1 MKEPLL
7 KIEIEQLQ
15 EEIKNFD
22 AKSTDS
28 VKNLKEHLDS
38 LNDVFSYLSDDVLSD
53 ADRKIK
59 KIISN
64 VKTNSSA
71 GVQSL
76 GVALENWQ
84 KQVAEVSAVVTKTAE
99 ATANMAKEVLKVKY
113 PKGSFANT
121 KIGSKFQKLYP
132 TGSHIK
138 SYLDETGGGHLHLPQ
153 DKKDD
158 ELLKA
163 IKSGKVRVVS
173 ATQFAYMAEHG
184 YTGMEE
190 ELKALKSRPTSG
202 AEQQR
207 IKALSEQLERS
218 RNKAPVG
225 NVEHWISELQ
235 GKGYI
240 DLEDTYDK
248 IIGSLQK
255 MAKDYETKIRSSI
268 KTTADE
274 KTAYDLA
281 KEVTKG
287 IPAGKGYSDQ
297 ASYNRYKKAV
307 EAAKILYRQQKETG
321 FVTKD
326 VKSEIDSMSPIWL
339 PSGELVLVAGAA
351 DKRIANSKG
360 IKIGDIK
367 TTSANKSFYNA
378 NQTAINAYLARA
390 EVGANVP
397 VESTI
402 FHLPMDR
409 YGRPNLKGAGT
420 YTTGRVGTQGEIQDY
435 IIDLLMNSYNTGVP
449 SKRRTPVQFA
459 TQLGVE
465 EFTNNDGDA
474 IKYYTYNGKSLKKLV
489 EEASSAKEILDA
501 FYGLNFTDTRKDI
514 VDMRKGAFLSKLMY
528 LDQNLDLDK
537 NPNAF
542 NILNEARGALGI
554 KAMVP
559 SGVSAGYDN
568 PFRALEM
575 ELEKKRLRGA
585 TDQEIKKF
593 IQEYDEEHL
602 ADPEEYDRIVNKR
615 LYESHAEVSFEGDPY
630 WRYQKYSND
639 IIKFYDNL
647 WNESVENVEEGLQ
660 SLEAGNQITTQTVG
674 SDEYLY
680 GGRIYKK
687 DIFEL
692 EKERQK
698 DLDESRMEELQGKPK
713 EFKDIPLE
721 DRALTENEKLS
732 MFANR
737 LGRIIDFS
745 QRLDKALDP
754 VFSQL
759 KQTDENFKDINFNE
773 FVEQFIANLPDEN
786 LSRTLFERYKRSQS
800 YWEAVKD
807 NKDFAAKDFLGFFKE
822 DKYGVVNDISDEE
835 ASIYTELKRMASH
848 NEEAKLEAINTLL
861 SSRFETTRK
870 DKSVSFTMLLQQLAR
885 GDTFGMMHAKN
896 TDGDKW
902 LKVDYDEQ
910 DGFSTGKL
918 PREYGKGAAESY
930 YQMSKYQDVFEAA
943 RVLDNIDDES
953 QIIKKNIDLFT
964 DKLTNRLI
972 ELQSLSDRRL
982 PDDGGS
988 SKIQT
993 NGDVVIQSPE
1003 PIEVSASEVKAE
1015 NVDNVATD
1023 VGNIQ
1028 TAQPLKPSTK
1038 KRRSGKKKKSGDNIT
1053 SPTPPVP
1060 TPQDDNKI
1068 YDVHLRGKNILG
1080 PEVEEAQ
1087 RVLQAAGY
1095 VIRSI
1100 RSNDIGEFIGFD
1112 LGKKSK
1118 RGKGTVD
1125 ARTTNK
1131 KLLEVLEQ
1139 HLFPQ
1144 VDRIDK
1150 NVDNIAKNGVNLSG
1164 STNNI
1169 QQQAFS
1175 DVSNSDLPWS
1185 DSTSGGT
1192 NDPDDNRETKQES
1205 RKREYLE
1212 LLRKQYAYQLEINK
1226 LEQES
1231 YIAGQKG
1238 DTVAV
1243 ENRQKRI
1250 DGLVEEQKLLK
1261 QQGDELYD
1269 TLSAKHK
1276 KSVKE
1281 EERIQ
1286 QIRLKTQS
1294 NLAGY
1299 TGAGAFGAQTGVAT
1313 VTVEDQA
1320 QAEKEYEKAL
1330 NDVLRIQKQIYATKH
1345 QADVSTGKEKQVNE
1359 ALIPI
1364 LQEQLNISAQQVKNL
1379 EKSNLL
1385 RPKQMKAIQAQFEL
1399 DVATAEAQEKT
1410 RKGGAGNLFDVIA
1423 NDVRRATM
1431 RITDFGLAAKALNSI
1446 PQSIQRVKQL
1456 TGQLEEALMNLRVVA
1471 ELNREE
1477 GEALILTY
1485 AKMGKELGESTT
1497 GIAASANEWLRQGY
1511 NIQEANKLIASSTK
1525 LAKLGMISQNEATKA
1540 LNYY

>member
-59 KIISN
+59 KIISD
-64 VKTNSSA
+64 VKTNSSV

-76 GVALENWQ
+76 GIALENWQ
-84 KQVAEVSAVVTKTAE
+84 RQVAEVSTVVTKTAE
-99 ATANMAKEVLKVKY
+99 ATANMAKEALKVKY

-121 KIGSKFQKLYP
+121 KTGSKFQKLYP

-163 IKSGKVRVVS
+163 IKSGKVKVVS

-202 AEQQR
+202 AEQRR

-268 KTTADE
+268 ETTADE

-307 EAAKILYRQQKETG
+307 EAAKILYQQQKETG
-321 FVTKD
+321 FATKD
-326 VKSEIDSMSPIWL
+326 VKSEIDSMSPVWL
-339 PSGELVLVAGAA
+339 PNGELVLVAGAA
-351 DKRIANSKG
+351 DKRIASSKG

-420 YTTGRVGTQGEIQDY
+420 YTTERVGTQEEIQDY

-449 SKRRTPVQFA
+449 SKRRIPVQFA

-465 EFTNNDGDA
+465 EFTNNDGDV

-489 EEASSAKEILDA
+489 EEASSAKEILDV
-501 FYGLNFTDTRKDI
+501 FSGLDFTDTRKDI
-514 VDMRKGAFLSKLMY
+514 VDVRKSAFLSKLMY
-528 LDQNLDLDK
+528 LDKNLDLDK
-537 NPNAF
+537 HPNAL

-554 KAMVP
+554 KAMV
-559 SGVSAGYDN
+559 SGNYIEAS
-568 PFRALEM
+568 PFRDLEM
-575 ELEKKRLRGA
+575 DLEKKRLSGA
-585 TDQEIKKF
+585 SKQEIKKY
-593 IQEYDEEHL
+593 IREHSDEYYIEGDDARATKQL
-602 ADPEEYDRIVNKR
+602 QK
-615 LYESHAEVSFEGDPY
+615 SHAEVNFEGEPY
-630 WRYQKYSND
+630 WRYQKYSD
-639 IIKFYDNL
+639 DVAEYYAQEIKESE
-647 WNESVENVEEGLQ
+647 NEWAQAIRDGVEEGLQ
-660 SLEAGNQITTQTVG
+660 ALEAGNKITKQTVG

-692 EKERQK
+692 EKERQEAS
-698 DLDESRMEELQGKPK
+698 DESRMEELHGKPK
-713 EFKDIPLE
+713 ELKDIPLE
-721 DRALTENEKLS
+721 DRAFTESEQLS

-737 LGRIIDFS
+737 LGRTIDFS
-745 QRLDKALDP
+745 QRLNKALGP

-759 KQTDENFKDINFNE
+759 KRTDENFKDIDFNE

-800 YWEAVKD
+800 YWKAVKD
-807 NKDFAAKDFLGFFKE
+807 NKDFEAKDFLNFFKE
-822 DKYGVVNDISDEE
+822 DKYGVVDDISDEE
-835 ASIYTELKRMASH
+835 ASIYAELKRIVSH
-848 NEEAKLEAINTLL
+848 NEEAKLAAINTLL

-902 LKVDYDEQ
+902 LKVDYDERE
-910 DGFSTGKL
+910 GFSTGYL

-930 YQMSKYQDVFEAA
+930 YQKSKYQDVFEAA
-943 RVLDNIDDES
+943 RILDNIDDES

-964 DKLTNRLI
+964 DELTNKLI
-972 ELQSLSDRRL
+972 ELQSLSDRRR

-1003 PIEVSASEVKAE
+1003 PMEVSASEVKAE
-1015 NVDNVATD
+1015 NVDSVATD
-1023 VGNIQ
+1023 VGDIQ
-1028 TAQPLKPSTK
+1028 TAQPSKPSTK
-1038 KRRSGKKKKSGDNIT
+1038 GRKRGKKKRDGGNVT

-1060 TPQDDNKI
+1060 TPPDDNKI

-1087 RVLQAAGY
+1087 KVLQAAGY

-1100 RSNDIGEFIGFD
+1100 RSNDVGEFIGFD

-1131 KLLEVLEQ
+1131 KLLEALEQ

-1150 NVDNIAKNGVNLSG
+1150 NVDNIAKNGINFSGNINNL
-1164 STNNI
+1164 
-1169 QQQAFS
+1169 QQQVFGN
-1175 DVSNSDLPWS
+1175 VFNSNLPWS
-1185 DSTSGGT
+1185 DNASSDI
-1192 NDPDDNRETKQES
+1192 NNSEDNQETKQES
-1205 RKREYLE
+1205 RKREYVE

-1238 DTVAV
+1238 DTTAV

-1276 KSVKE
+1276 KSVE
-1281 EERIQ
+1281 EEEGIQ

-1313 VTVEDQA
+1313 ITVEDQA

-1379 EKSNLL
+1379 KQSGLL
-1385 RPKQMKAIQAQFEL
+1385 RENQIKTIEAQFEL
-1399 DVATAEAQEKT
+1399 DMATAEAQEKT
-1410 RKGGAGNLFDVIA
+1410 RKGGASNLFDVIA

-1431 RITDFGLAAKALNSI
+1431 RITDFGLAAKVLNSI
-1446 PQSIQRVKQL
+1446 PQSIQKVKQL
-1456 TGQLEEALMNLRVVA
+1456 TNQLEEALMNLRVVA

-1477 GEALILTY
+1477 GEALMLTY
-1485 AKMGKELGESTT
+1485 SKMGKELGESTT
-1497 GIAASANEWLRQGY
+1497 GIAASANEWL
-1511 NIQEANKLIASSTK
+1511 NKCVWVTINSFNCWNPLRAI
-1525 LAKLGMISQNEATKA
+1525 
-1540 LNYY
+1540 

>member
-99 ATANMAKEVLKVKY
+99 ATANMAKEALKVKY

-202 AEQQR
+202 AEQLR

-255 MAKDYETKIRSSI
+255 MAKDYETKIKSSI
-268 KTTADE
+268 ETTADE

-281 KEVTKG
+281 KEVTRG

-307 EAAKILYRQQKETG
+307 EAAKILYQQQKETG
-321 FVTKD
+321 FAAKD
-326 VKSEIDSMSPIWL
+326 VKSEIDSMSPVWL

-351 DKRIANSKG
+351 DKRIASSKG

-390 EVGANVP
+390 EVGADVP

-528 LDQNLDLDK
+528 LDQNLDLSK
-537 NPNAF
+537 HPNAF
-542 NILNEARGALGI
+542 NILNEAREALGI
-554 KAMVP
+554 KAAVS
-559 SGVSAGYDN
+559 SGDIEFS
-568 PFRALEM
+568 PLRSLEM
-575 ELEKKRLRGA
+575 DLEKRRLDGA
-585 TDQEIKKF
+585 SKQSI
-593 IQEYDEEHL
+593 
-602 ADPEEYDRIVNKR
+602 EEYIREHGDEYGIDSNDIRVAKQLEKSHSEVNI
-615 LYESHAEVSFEGDPY
+615 EGEPY
-630 WRYQKYSND
+630 WRYQKYSD
-639 IIKFYDNL
+639 DVAAYYTQRVKQSEAL
-647 WNESVENVEEGLQ
+647 WARAIRDSVEEGLQ

-687 DIFEL
+687 DVFEL

-745 QRLDKALDP
+745 QRLDKALGP

-759 KQTDENFKDINFNE
+759 KQTDENFKDIDFNE

-800 YWEAVKD
+800 YWEAVKN
-807 NKDFAAKDFLGFFKE
+807 NKDFTAKDFLGFFKE

-972 ELQSLSDRRL
+972 ELQSLSDRRP

-1015 NVDNVATD
+1015 SVDNVATD
-1023 VGNIQ
+1023 VGDIQ
-1028 TAQPLKPSTK
+1028 TAQPSKPSTK
-1038 KRRSGKKKKSGDNIT
+1038 KRKSGKKKKSGDNIT

-1060 TPQDDNKI
+1060 TSQDDNKI

-1131 KLLEVLEQ
+1131 KLLEALEQ

-1185 DSTSGGT
+1185 DNASGGT

-1261 QQGDELYD
+1261 QQGDKLYD

-1299 TGAGAFGAQTGVAT
+1299 TGAGAFGAQTGKAT

-1359 ALIPI
+1359 ALIPV

-1423 NDVRRATM
+1423 NDIRRATM

-1485 AKMGKELGESTT
+1485 AKMGRELGATT
-1497 GIAASANEWLRQGY
+1497 TEVAASGNEWL
-1511 NIQEANKLIASSTK
+1511 N
-1525 LAKLGMISQNEATKA
+1525 
-1540 LNYY
+1540 

>member
-7 KIEIEQLQ
+7 RIEIEQLQ

-22 AKSTDS
+22 AKSIDS
-28 VKNLKEHLDS
+28 AKNLKEHLDS

-99 ATANMAKEVLKVKY
+99 ATANMAKEALKVKY

-163 IKSGKVRVVS
+163 IKTGKVRVVS

-190 ELKALKSRPTSG
+190 ELKALKSKPTTRAG
-202 AEQQR
+202 QQR

-255 MAKDYETKIRSSI
+255 MAKDYEAKIRSSI
-268 KTTADE
+268 ETTADE

-307 EAAKILYRQQKETG
+307 EAAKILYQQQKETG

-351 DKRIANSKG
+351 DKRIASSKG

-390 EVGANVP
+390 EVGADVP

-537 NPNAF
+537 HPNAF

-554 KAMVP
+554 KAAVS
-559 SGVSAGYDN
+559 SGDIEFS
-568 PFRALEM
+568 PLRSLEM
-575 ELEKKRLRGA
+575 DLEKRRLDGA
-585 TDQEIKKF
+585 SKQSI
-593 IQEYDEEHL
+593 
-602 ADPEEYDRIVNKR
+602 EEYIREHGDEYGIDSNDIKVAKQLEKSHSEVNI
-615 LYESHAEVSFEGDPY
+615 EGEPY
-630 WRYQKYSND
+630 WRYQKYSD
-639 IIKFYDNL
+639 DVAAYYTQRVKQSEAL
-647 WNESVENVEEGLQ
+647 WARAIRDGVEEGLQ

-687 DIFEL
+687 DVFEL

-698 DLDESRMEELQGKPK
+698 DLDEGRMEELQGKPK

-721 DRALTENEKLS
+721 DRALTDEENLS
-732 MFANR
+732 MFSNR

-745 QRLDKALDP
+745 QRIDKSLKPTFEAL
-754 VFSQL
+754 Q
-759 KQTDENFKDINFNE
+759 QTDETFRNMDFGN

-786 LSRTLFERYKRSQS
+786 LARTLFERYKRSQE
-800 YWEAVKD
+800 YWEKFQQIGEANFKPE
-807 NKDFAAKDFLGFFKE
+807 DFLKFFE
-822 DKYGVVNDISDEE
+822 TDKYGIPTSTSDEE
-835 ASIYTELKRMASH
+835 AAIYSELSRLVGHGDVERLGQISEKLNLRFKATQRNTFAS
-848 NEEAKLEAINTLL
+848 LL
-861 SSRFETTRK
+861 T
-870 DKSVSFTMLLQQLAR
+870 QLMR
-885 GDTFGMMHAKN
+885 GDTFGAMHAK
-896 TDGDKW
+896 TTVGSRGGI
-902 LKVDYDEQ
+902 DYTER
-910 DGFSTGKL
+910 DGFSTIYT

-930 YQMSKYQDVFEAA
+930 YEKSPYQRLFEEG
-943 RVLDNIDDES
+943 RVLDNTDLESEKLKEAIENFTNQVIIDTVNKAIPE
-953 QIIKKNIDLFT
+953 KKELPPPPT
-964 DKLTNRLI
+964 DKDAPPPPLF
-972 ELQSLSDRRL
+972 DRGDNL
-982 PDDGGS
+982 PA
-988 SKIQT
+988 
-993 NGDVVIQSPE
+993 IQSDGDIIVQGSQ
-1003 PIEVSASEVKAE
+1003 PIEVTAEEVKTD
-1015 NVDNVATD
+1015 NVDNVVAD
-1023 VGNIQ
+1023 VDEIQRQQGN
-1028 TAQPLKPSTK
+1028 AKPTK
-1038 KRRSGKKKKSGDNIT
+1038 KRRGGGKKKDTGIVQ
-1053 SPTPPVP
+1053 PPSQFP
-1060 TPQDDNKI
+1060 SDDNKI

-1131 KLLEVLEQ
+1131 KLLEALEQ

-1185 DSTSGGT
+1185 DNASDGT

-1299 TGAGAFGAQTGVAT
+1299 TGAGAFGAQTGTAT

-1485 AKMGKELGESTT
+1485 AKMGRELGASTT
-1497 GIAASANEWLRQGY
+1497 EVAASGNEWL
-1511 NIQEANKLIASSTK
+1511 N
-1525 LAKLGMISQNEATKA
+1525 
-1540 LNYY
+1540 

>member
-7 KIEIEQLQ
+7 RIEIEQMQ

-22 AKSTDS
+22 AKSIDS
-28 VKNLKEHLDS
+28 AKNLKEHLDS

-71 GVQSL
+71 GIQSL

-84 KQVAEVSAVVTKTAE
+84 RQVAEVSAVVTKTAE
-99 ATANMAKEVLKVKY
+99 ATANMAKEALKVKY

-190 ELKALKSRPTSG
+190 ELKALKSKPTTRAG
-202 AEQQR
+202 QQR

-255 MAKDYETKIRSSI
+255 MAKDYEAKIRSSI
-268 KTTADE
+268 ETTADE

-351 DKRIANSKG
+351 DKRIASSKG

-390 EVGANVP
+390 EVGADVP

-528 LDQNLDLDK
+528 LDQNLDLGK
-537 NPNAF
+537 HQNAF
-542 NILNEARGALGI
+542 NILNEAREALGI
-554 KAMVP
+554 KAAVS
-559 SGVSAGYDN
+559 SGDIEVS
-568 PFRALEM
+568 PLRSLEM
-575 ELEKKRLRGA
+575 DLEKRRLDGA
-585 TDQEIKKF
+585 SKQSI
-593 IQEYDEEHL
+593 
-602 ADPEEYDRIVNKR
+602 EEYIREHGDEYGIDSNDIKVAKQLEKSHSEVNI
-615 LYESHAEVSFEGDPY
+615 EGEPY
-630 WRYQKYSND
+630 WRYQKYSD
-639 IIKFYDNL
+639 DVAAYYTQRVKQSEAL
-647 WNESVENVEEGLQ
+647 WARAIRDGVEEGLQ

-687 DIFEL
+687 DVFEL

-698 DLDESRMEELQGKPK
+698 DLDEGRMEELQGKPK

-721 DRALTENEKLS
+721 DRALTDEENLS
-732 MFANR
+732 MFSNR

-745 QRLDKALDP
+745 QRIDKSLKPTFEAL
-754 VFSQL
+754 Q
-759 KQTDENFKDINFNE
+759 QTDETFRNMDFGN

-786 LSRTLFERYKRSQS
+786 LARTLFERYKRSQE
-800 YWEAVKD
+800 YWEKFQQIGEANFKPE
-807 NKDFAAKDFLGFFKE
+807 DFLKFFE
-822 DKYGVVNDISDEE
+822 TDKYGIPTSTSDEE
-835 ASIYTELKRMASH
+835 AAIYSELSRLVGHGDVERLGQISEKLNLRFKATQQNTFAS
-848 NEEAKLEAINTLL
+848 LL
-861 SSRFETTRK
+861 T
-870 DKSVSFTMLLQQLAR
+870 QLMR
-885 GDTFGMMHAKN
+885 GDTFGAMHAK
-896 TDGDKW
+896 TTVGSRGGI
-902 LKVDYDEQ
+902 DYTER
-910 DGFSTGKL
+910 DGFSTIYT

-930 YQMSKYQDVFEAA
+930 YEKSPYQRLFEEG
-943 RVLDNIDDES
+943 RVLDNTDLESEKLKEVIENFTNQVIIDTVNKAIPE
-953 QIIKKNIDLFT
+953 KKELPPPPT
-964 DKLTNRLI
+964 DKDAPPPPLF
-972 ELQSLSDRRL
+972 DRGDNL
-982 PDDGGS
+982 PA
-988 SKIQT
+988 
-993 NGDVVIQSPE
+993 IQSDGDIIVQGSQ
-1003 PIEVSASEVKAE
+1003 PIEVTAEEVKTD
-1015 NVDNVATD
+1015 NVDNVVAD
-1023 VGNIQ
+1023 VDEIQRQQGN
-1028 TAQPLKPSTK
+1028 AKPTK
-1038 KRRSGKKKKSGDNIT
+1038 KRRGGGKKKDTGIVQ
-1053 SPTPPVP
+1053 PPSQFP
-1060 TPQDDNKI
+1060 SDDNKI

-1131 KLLEVLEQ
+1131 KLLEALEQ

-1185 DSTSGGT
+1185 DNASDGT

-1299 TGAGAFGAQTGVAT
+1299 TGAGAFGAQTGTAT

-1497 GIAASANEWLRQGY
+1497 GIAASANEWL
-1511 NIQEANKLIASSTK
+1511 NKCVWVTINSFNCWNPLRAI
-1525 LAKLGMISQNEATKA
+1525 
-1540 LNYY
+1540 

>member
-59 KIISN
+59 KIISD
-64 VKTNSSA
+64 VKTNSSV

-76 GVALENWQ
+76 GIALENWQ
-84 KQVAEVSAVVTKTAE
+84 RQVAEVSAVVTKTAE
-99 ATANMAKEVLKVKY
+99 ATANMAREVLKY

-202 AEQQR
+202 AEQRR
-207 IKALSEQLERS
+207 IEALSEQLERS

-255 MAKDYETKIRSSI
+255 MAKDYEAKIRSSI
-268 KTTADE
+268 ETTADE

-287 IPAGKGYSDQ
+287 IPVGKGYYSDQ

-307 EAAKILYRQQKETG
+307 EAAKILYQQQKETG
-321 FVTKD
+321 FATKD
-326 VKSEIDSMSPIWL
+326 VKSEIDSMSPVWL
-339 PSGELVLVAGAA
+339 PNGELVLVAGAA
-351 DKRIANSKG
+351 DKRIASSKG

-420 YTTGRVGTQGEIQDY
+420 YTTERVGTQEEIQDY

-465 EFTNNDGDA
+465 EFTNNDGDV

-489 EEASSAKEILDA
+489 EEASSAKEILDV
-501 FYGLNFTDTRKDI
+501 FSGLDFTDTRKDI
-514 VDMRKGAFLSKLMY
+514 VDVRKSAFLSKLMY
-528 LDQNLDLDK
+528 LDQNLDLEK
-537 NPNAF
+537 HPNAL
-542 NILNEARGALGI
+542 NILDEARGALGI
-554 KAMVP
+554 KEMVP
-559 SGVSAGYDN
+559 SGDMEVS
-568 PFRALEM
+568 PFRNLEM
-575 ELEKKRLRGA
+575 DLERKRLSGA
-585 TDQEIKKF
+585 SKQEI
-593 IQEYDEEHL
+593 
-602 ADPEEYDRIVNKR
+602 EEYIREHGDEYGIDSNDARVARQLQK
-615 LYESHAEVSFEGDPY
+615 SHAEVNVEGDPY
-630 WRYQKYSND
+630 WRYQKYSD
-639 IIKFYDNL
+639 DVAKYYT
-647 WNESVENVEEGLQ
+647 SVVKQSEAHWAQAVRDGVEEGLQ
-660 SLEAGNQITTQTVG
+660 ALEAGNKITKQTVG

-692 EKERQK
+692 EKERQEA
-698 DLDESRMEELQGKPK
+698 LDESRMEELHGEPG
-713 EFKDIPLE
+713 EFKDISLE
-721 DRALTENEKLS
+721 DRALTESEQLS

-745 QRLDKALDP
+745 QRLNKALGP

-759 KQTDENFKDINFNE
+759 KQTDENFKDIDFNE

-800 YWEAVKD
+800 YWKAVKD
-807 NKDFAAKDFLGFFKE
+807 NKDFEAKDFLNFFKE
-822 DKYGVVNDISDEE
+822 DKYGVVDDISDEE
-835 ASIYTELKRMASH
+835 ASIYAELKRMTSH

-902 LKVDYDEQ
+902 LKIDYDERE
-910 DGFSTGKL
+910 GFSTGYL

-930 YQMSKYQDVFEAA
+930 YQKSKYQDVFEAA
-943 RVLDNIDDES
+943 RILDNIDDES

-964 DKLTNRLI
+964 DELANKLI
-972 ELQSLSDRRL
+972 ELQSLSKRKP
-982 PDDGGS
+982 PDDSSS

-993 NGDVVIQSPE
+993 NGDVVIQSSE

-1015 NVDNVATD
+1015 SVDSVATD
-1023 VGNIQ
+1023 VGDIQ
-1028 TAQPLKPSTK
+1028 TAQPSKPSTK
-1038 KRRSGKKKKSGDNIT
+1038 RRKGGKKKKNGSNT
-1053 SPTPPVP
+1053 TPPTPPAP
-1060 TPQDDNKI
+1060 TPPDDNKI

-1087 RVLQAAGY
+1087 KVLQAAGY

-1100 RSNDIGEFIGFD
+1100 RSNDVGEFIGFD

-1131 KLLEVLEQ
+1131 KLLEAFEQ

-1150 NVDNIAKNGVNLSG
+1150 NVDSIAKNGINFSG
-1164 STNNI
+1164 NANNV

-1175 DVSNSDLPWS
+1175 NVSNSDLPWS
-1185 DSTSGGT
+1185 DNASSDI
-1192 NDPDDNRETKQES
+1192 NNSEDNQETKQES
-1205 RKREYLE
+1205 RKREYVE

-1238 DTVAV
+1238 DITAV

-1276 KSVKE
+1276 KAVKE
-1281 EERIQ
+1281 EERVQ

-1299 TGAGAFGAQTGVAT
+1299 AGAGAFGAQTGVAT
-1313 VTVEDQA
+1313 ATVEDQV

-1359 ALIPI
+1359 ALIPV
-1364 LQEQLNISAQQVKNL
+1364 LQEQLDISAQQVKNL
-1379 EKSNLL
+1379 KQSGLL
-1385 RPKQMKAIQAQFEL
+1385 RESQMKAIEAQFEL

-1410 RKGGAGNLFDVIA
+1410 RKGGASNLFDVIA

-1446 PQSIQRVKQL
+1446 PQSIQKVKQL

-1477 GEALILTY
+1477 GEALMLTY
-1485 AKMGKELGESTT
+1485 AKMGKELGATT
-1497 GIAASANEWLRQGY
+1497 TEVAASGNEWL
-1511 NIQEANKLIASSTK
+1511 N
-1525 LAKLGMISQNEATKA
+1525 
-1540 LNYY
+1540 